1 MEGESMSEWK
11 EVRLGDICN
20 IFGRIGF
27 RGYTIND
34 LVSSKDEGAISL
46 SPTNIIDGEINV
58 DKCSYISW
66 NKYYESP
73 EIMIFKNDILIVKTG
88 SSYGR
93 TALVKEVKHQMT
105 INPQF
110 VVLKNININ
119 PIYLSYYIK
128 SKTFQNQISSIVV
141 GSAIPTLSQKNLAN
155 LYLKIQGSQTQQEI
169 AGILS
174 SLDAK
179 IETNNKLNEKMEEMA
194 QAIFK
199 SWFVDF
205 EPFKDKPFHDT
216 ELGMIPEG
224 WEVKRLCDIVDN
236 IGGYSYKG
244 NELKESTTAMCTIK
258 NFERNGGF
266 KIDGYKEIIPSD
278 KLKESQELSLFDV
291 VVAHTDL
298 TQNAEV
304 IGNPAI
310 ILSKSNYDRIIF
322 SMDLTKVISKNMN
335 VSKSLLYCI
344 LRNKRFKN
352 HALGYVNGTTVLHM
366 SKKAVPDYMLAF
378 PKDSVILASLS
389 KCFDSIFGRM
399 HEIYEEN
406 DRLASLRDTLLPRL
420 MSGELIV

>member
-1 MEGESMSEWK
+1 MSEWK
-11 EVRLGDICN
+11 EVRLGDVLDFHRGYDLPKSEMENGDVPVAGSNGI
-20 IFGRIGF
+20 IGF
-27 RGYTIND
+27 HNKATAITPCITIGR
-34 LVSSKDEGAISL
+34 SGSIGQ
-46 SPTNIIDGEINV
+46 PF
-58 DKCSYISW
+58 
-66 NKYYESP
+66 YYERAWAHNTVLY
-73 EIMIFKNDILIVKTG
+73 IDDFKGNNPKFLYYLIKIL
-88 SSYGR
+88 
-93 TALVKEVKHQMT
+93 
-105 INPQF
+105 
-110 VVLKNININ
+110 
-119 PIYLSYYIK
+119 PISN
-128 SKTFQNQISSIVV
+128 FAG
-141 GSAIPTLSQKNLAN
+141 GSAVPSLNRNHIHPLVIKFCDDIEKQK
-155 LYLKIQGSQTQQEI
+155 EI

-179 IETNNKLNEKMEEMA
+179 IETNNKLNEKLEEMA

-205 EPFKDKPFHDT
+205 EPFKDKPFHET

-278 KLKESQELSLFDV
+278 KLKASQELSLFDV

-378 PKDSVILASLS
+378 PKDSAILTSLS

-399 HEIYEEN
+399 HEIYKEN

>member
-1 MEGESMSEWK
+1 MSEWK
-11 EVRLGDICN
+11 EVRLGDIS
-20 IFGRIGF
+20 
-27 RGYTIND
+27 TINAGGD
-34 LVSSKDEGAISL
+34 APRENMSKEKNEKFSIPIFSNGIDNKGLYGFTNKAI
-46 SPTNIIDGEINV
+46 
-58 DKCSYISW
+58 
-66 NKYYESP
+66 
-73 EIMIFKNDILIVKTG
+73 
-88 SSYGR
+88 
-93 TALVKEVKHQMT
+93 
-105 INPQF
+105 
-110 VVLKNININ
+110 
-119 PIYLSYYIK
+119 IK
-128 SKTFQNQISSIVV
+128 SPACTITARGTIGVVFNRKEPYYPIVRLISVVADESIIKSDFLYYSLRNTRIKGDGSVQEQFTVPMAKDIHLKIPTSIEIQSQISD
-141 GSAIPTLSQKNLAN
+141 
-155 LYLKIQGSQTQQEI
+155 
-169 AGILS
+169 ILS

-179 IETNNKLNEKMEEMA
+179 IETNNKLNEKLQEMA

-205 EPFKDKPFHDT
+205 EPFKDKPFHET

-278 KLKESQELSLFDV
+278 KLKASQELSLFDV

-310 ILSKSNYDRIIF
+310 ILSKSKYDRIIF

-378 PKDSVILASLS
+378 PKDSAILVSLS

-420 MSGELIV
+420 MSGEIKI

>member
-1 MEGESMSEWK
+1 MSEWK
-11 EVRLGDICN
+11 EVRLGDVCN

-179 IETNNKLNEKMEEMA
+179 IETNNKLNEKLEEMA

-205 EPFKDKPFHDT
+205 EPFKDNPFHET

-224 WEVKRLCDIVDN
+224 WEVGIFEDIVDIVGGGTPSKSISEYYTDN
-236 IGGYSYKG
+236 GIAWITPKDLSLNNNKFTSKGTIDITELGYEKSSAKLMPKGSVLFSSRAPIGYITIAK
-244 NELKESTTAMCTIK
+244 NEICTNQGFKSAVPQKAGTAFIYYLLKNKTPEIENMATGSTFKEASGTLMKTLRIIIPIK
-258 NFERNGGF
+258 EVLDNFE
-266 KIDGYKEIIPSD
+266 KIMEPIFNM
-278 KLKESQELSLFDV
+278 QLSV
-291 VVAHTDL
+291 
-298 TQNAEV
+298 E
-304 IGNPAI
+304 
-310 ILSKSNYDRIIF
+310 
-322 SMDLTKVISKNMN
+322 
-335 VSKSLLYCI
+335 
-344 LRNKRFKN
+344 
-352 HALGYVNGTTVLHM
+352 
-366 SKKAVPDYMLAF
+366 
-378 PKDSVILASLS
+378 
-389 KCFDSIFGRM
+389 
-399 HEIYEEN
+399 EEN

-420 MSGELIV
+420 MSGEIKISCLWVKK

>member
-1 MEGESMSEWK
+1 MDTLLKHICQYRTNKVDVNHIDLDMYVSTENMLPNKQGICISKSYPES
-11 EVRLGDICN
+11 
-20 IFGRIGF
+20 
-27 RGYTIND
+27 GYVNEY
-34 LVSSKDEGAISL
+34 KQG
-46 SPTNIIDGEINV
+46 
-58 DKCSYISW
+58 
-66 NKYYESP
+66 
-73 EIMIFKNDILIVKTG
+73 DILI
-88 SSYGR
+88 S
-93 TALVKEVKHQMT
+93 
-105 INPQF
+105 
-110 VVLKNININ
+110 NIR
-119 PIYLSYYIK
+119 PYFKKIYLAKNDGGCSADVLVITPQKGINNVFLYYL
-128 SKTFQNQISSIVV
+128 
-141 GSAIPTLSQKNLAN
+141 LSQDSFFD
-155 LYLKIQGSQTQQEI
+155 YVMSGSKGCKMPRGDKKYIMEWSIPVFDSINQQQI
-169 AGILS
+169 VGILS

-179 IETNNKLNEKMEEMA
+179 IETNNKLNVKLEEMA

-205 EPFKDKPFHDT
+205 EPFKDKPFHET

-310 ILSKSNYDRIIF
+310 ILSKSNYNRIIF

-420 MSGELIV
+420 MSGEIKI

>member
-11 EVRLGDICN
+11 LLDLCIGKGKYGIAAPAVPRNNNLPTYL
-20 IFGRIGF
+20 RI
-27 RGYTIND
+27 TDIND
-34 LVSSKDEGAISL
+34 DGTVNKGSLCSVEDENSKNYILKENDIVFARTGNSTGR
-46 SPTNIIDGEINV
+46 SYFYNKNDGELVYAGFLIKFSLNPNIV
-58 DKCSYISW
+58 NPVIL
-66 NKYYESP
+66 KYYTHSKP
-73 EIMIFKNDILIVKTG
+73 YYDWIHSFDTG
-88 SSYGR
+88 ATRGN
-93 TALVKEVKHQMT
+93 
-105 INPQF
+105 INAQTYANMP
-110 VVLKNININ
+110 VVLPEKNVQDI
-119 PIYLSYYIK
+119 
-128 SKTFQNQISSIVV
+128 IVH
-141 GSAIPTLSQKNLAN
+141 
-155 LYLKIQGSQTQQEI
+155 
-169 AGILS
+169 ILS

-179 IETNNKLNEKMEEMA
+179 IETNNKLNEKLEEMA

-205 EPFKDKPFHDT
+205 EPFKDKPFHET

-278 KLKESQELSLFDV
+278 KLKASQELSLFDV

-310 ILSKSNYDRIIF
+310 ILSKSKYDRIIF

-406 DRLASLRDTLLPRL
+406 DRLTSLRDTLLPRL

>member
-11 EVRLGDICN
+11 EVRLRDVGKIV
-20 IFGRIGF
+20 G
-27 RGYTIND
+27 
-34 LVSSKDEGAISL
+34 GATPS
-46 SPTNIIDGEINV
+46 T
-58 DKCSYISW
+58 
-66 NKYYESP
+66 
-73 EIMIFKNDILIVKTG
+73 
-88 SSYGR
+88 R
-93 TALVKEVKHQMT
+93 
-105 INPQF
+105 NPQNYGGVIPWITPKDLSINKERFIEFGERNISEQGLNSCSAKMLPKGSILFSSRAPIGYVAIAHTSLCTNQGFKSF
-110 VVLKNININ
+110 VPDTEKMDSMF
-119 PIYLSYYIK
+119 SYYLLKHNSENI
-128 SKTFQNQISSIVV
+128 
-141 GSAIPTLSQKNLAN
+141 AN
-155 LYLKIQGSQTQQEI
+155 LGSGTTFMEVSGKVMSDYIVNIPDLSTQQEI

-179 IETNNKLNEKMEEMA
+179 IETNNKLNEKLEEMA

-278 KLKESQELSLFDV
+278 KLKESQELTLFDV

-378 PKDSVILASLS
+378 PKDSAILVSLS

>member
-11 EVRLGDICN
+11 EVRLGDVGKIV
-20 IFGRIGF
+20 G
-27 RGYTIND
+27 
-34 LVSSKDEGAISL
+34 GATPS
-46 SPTNIIDGEINV
+46 T
-58 DKCSYISW
+58 
-66 NKYYESP
+66 
-73 EIMIFKNDILIVKTG
+73 
-88 SSYGR
+88 R
-93 TALVKEVKHQMT
+93 
-105 INPQF
+105 NPQNYGGVIPWITPKDLSINKERFIEFGERNISEQGLNSCSAKMLPKGSILFSSRAPIGYVAIAHTSLCTNQGFKSF
-110 VVLKNININ
+110 VPDTEKMDSMF
-119 PIYLSYYIK
+119 SYYLLKHNSENI
-128 SKTFQNQISSIVV
+128 
-141 GSAIPTLSQKNLAN
+141 AN
-155 LYLKIQGSQTQQEI
+155 LGSGTTFMEVSGKVMSDYIVNIPDLSTQQEI

-179 IETNNKLNEKMEEMA
+179 IETNNKLNEKLEEMA

-278 KLKESQELSLFDV
+278 KLKESQELTLFDV

-378 PKDSVILASLS
+378 PKDSAILVSLS

>member
-1 MEGESMSEWK
+1 MFWLLK
-11 EVRLGDICN
+11 TPNYVN
-20 IFGRIGF
+20 
-27 RGYTIND
+27 
-34 LVSSKDEGAISL
+34 
-46 SPTNIIDGEINV
+46 
-58 DKCSYISW
+58 YIS
-66 NKYYESP
+66 S
-73 EIMIFKNDILIVKTG
+73 VKTG
-88 SSYGR
+88 TTVRMVTKKDVENYTFNCPS
-93 TALVKEVKHQMT
+93 KEERDT
-105 INPQF
+105 IS
-110 VVLKNININ
+110 NI
-119 PIYLSYYIK
+119 LW
-128 SKTFQNQISSIVV
+128 
-141 GSAIPTLSQKNLAN
+141 
-155 LYLKIQGSQTQQEI
+155 
-169 AGILS
+169 GI
-174 SLDAK
+174 DAK
-179 IETNNKLNEKMEEMA
+179 IETNNKLNEKLEEMA

-205 EPFKDKPFHDT
+205 DPFKDKPFHET

-278 KLKESQELSLFDV
+278 KLKASQELSLFDV

>member
-11 EVRLGDICN
+11 EVRLGDVGKIV
-20 IFGRIGF
+20 G
-27 RGYTIND
+27 
-34 LVSSKDEGAISL
+34 GATPS
-46 SPTNIIDGEINV
+46 T
-58 DKCSYISW
+58 
-66 NKYYESP
+66 
-73 EIMIFKNDILIVKTG
+73 
-88 SSYGR
+88 R
-93 TALVKEVKHQMT
+93 
-105 INPQF
+105 NPQNYGGVIPWITPKDLSINKERFIEFGERNISEQGLNSCSAKMLPKGSILFSSRAPIGYVAIAHTSLCTNQGFKSF
-110 VVLKNININ
+110 VPDTEKMDSMF
-119 PIYLSYYIK
+119 SYYLLKHNSENI
-128 SKTFQNQISSIVV
+128 
-141 GSAIPTLSQKNLAN
+141 AN
-155 LYLKIQGSQTQQEI
+155 LGSGTTFMEVSGKVMSDYIVNIPDLFTQQEI

-174 SLDAK
+174 SLDTK
-179 IETNNKLNEKMEEMA
+179 IETNNKLNEKLEEMA

-205 EPFKDKPFHDT
+205 EPFKDKPFHET

>member
-1 MEGESMSEWK
+1 
-11 EVRLGDICN
+11 
-20 IFGRIGF
+20 
-27 RGYTIND
+27 
-34 LVSSKDEGAISL
+34 
-46 SPTNIIDGEINV
+46 
-58 DKCSYISW
+58 
-66 NKYYESP
+66 
-73 EIMIFKNDILIVKTG
+73 MIFKNDILIVKTG

-179 IETNNKLNEKMEEMA
+179 IETNNKLNEKLEEMA

-205 EPFKDKPFHDT
+205 EPFKDKPFHES

-224 WEVKRLCDIVDN
+224 WEVGSILDIAELFDFQRKPLSSMERE
-236 IGGYSYKG
+236 YMKG
-244 NELKESTTAMCTIK
+244 KYPYYGATSIMDYIDKYIFDGTYLLMGEDGSVVKENGNPYLQYVWGKFWPNNHAHVMQG
-258 NFERNGGF
+258 RNGFSTEMLYCLLSITDVSSIVTGAVQM
-266 KIDGYKEIIPSD
+266 KISQRSMSRLLTVIPS
-278 KLKESQELSLFDV
+278 KSVCKKFNTIIRPIFD
-291 VVAHTDL
+291 
-298 TQNAEV
+298 
-304 IGNPAI
+304 I
-310 ILSKSNYDRIIF
+310 IKRI
-322 SMDLTKVISKNMN
+322 
-335 VSKSLLYCI
+335 
-344 LRNKRFKN
+344 R
-352 HALGYVNGTTVLHM
+352 
-366 SKKAVPDYMLAF
+366 
-378 PKDSVILASLS
+378 
-389 KCFDSIFGRM
+389 
-399 HEIYEEN
+399 EEN

-420 MSGELIV
+420 MSGEIKI